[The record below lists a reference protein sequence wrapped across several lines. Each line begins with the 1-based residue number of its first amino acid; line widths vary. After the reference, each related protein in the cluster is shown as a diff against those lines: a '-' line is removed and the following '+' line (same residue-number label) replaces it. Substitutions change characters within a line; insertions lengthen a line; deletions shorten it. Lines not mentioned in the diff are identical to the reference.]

1 MALEHQ
7 VRTQADLKKVLKG
20 KTTKVFGG
28 KKYQL
33 HSYTRDKNGAE
44 LTAAKLRDMGG
55 SARVV
60 TDMELKRY
68 LVYYRMGR

>member
-1 MALEHQ
+1 MRLEAAK
-7 VRTQADLKKVLKG
+7 TQPDLKKVFTG
-20 KTTKVFGG
+20 KRTKVFAG

-33 HSYTRDKNGAE
+33 HSYTRDKNQAE

-60 TDMELKRY
+60 TDTDVRRY